1 LPASAA
7 QHLTWQTSRGGRASQ
22 QNDGCAGRYL
32 GMGRPLHNQNENLL
46 SLLILDLALSHPLIV
61 TELACGTPPAP
72 RSHTLTDIATL
83 PQARQ
88 ATLGE
93 VRSLIRSL
101 IEREKLYGLK
111 CGVVDLALLA
121 STLLTPGSRLWSLDR
136 RLVELAQRFDVAFR
150 PALQ

>member
-1 LPASAA
+1 MTGVLVD
-7 QHLTWQTSRGGRASQ
+7 TSVWVDHFRNR
-22 QNDGCAGRYL
+22 
-32 GMGRPLHNQNENLL
+32 NENLV
-46 SLLILDLALSHPLIV
+46 SLLTLDLALSHPLIV

-88 ATLGE
+88 ATLDE
-93 VRSLIRSL
+93 VRGF
-101 IEREKLYGLK
+101 IEREKLYGLG

-136 RLVELAQRFDVAFR
+136 RLVELAQRFDVAFQ

>member
-1 LPASAA
+1 MEGVLVD
-7 QHLTWQTSRGGRASQ
+7 TSVWVDHFRNR
-22 QNDGCAGRYL
+22 
-32 GMGRPLHNQNENLL
+32 NENLV
-46 SLLILDLALSHPLIV
+46 SLLTLDLALSHPLIV

-72 RSHTLTDIATL
+72 RSRTLADIATL

-88 ATLGE
+88 ATLDE
-93 VRSLIRSL
+93 VRNF
-101 IEREKLYGLK
+101 IEREKLYGLG

-136 RLVELAQRFDVAFR
+136 RLAELAQRFDVAFR